1 VVATLQVEADFPVV
15 VAILAA
21 EGHRVTGKTNSGRL
35 SRLLRHLFTWQS
47 KVDDA
52 FSAVCFEQIERAIAD
67 TESIHGCEIAFVVEA
82 SLSPRQVWH
91 NTSAR
96 ERALEM
102 FGRFG
107 VWDTELNNGVL
118 VYVLFADR
126 SVELV
131 VDRAIAKKID
141 QSVWE
146 SVMQEMTAQLALGEY
161 QNASVGAVQKIGAVL
176 NQHFKALDSNNDVNE
191 LPNKPRSI

>member
-1 VVATLQVEADFPVV
+1 VVSLVAVV
-15 VAILAA
+15 ILAA
-21 EGHRVTGKTNSGRL
+21 EGLPVTGKSNSGRFA
-35 SRLLRHLFTWQS
+35 RLARHLFTWQS

-52 FSAVCFEQIERAIAD
+52 FSESCFEKIEQAIAK

-82 SLSPRQVWH
+82 SLSPRQIWSRC
-91 NTSAR
+91 TAR

-118 VYVLFADR
+118 LYVLFADR

-131 VDRAIAKKID
+131 VDRAISKRVE
-141 QSVWE
+141 QSVWDAIVKE
-146 SVMQEMTAQLALGEY
+146 LTNQFAEGEFGT
-161 QNASVGAVQKIGAVL
+161 ASVKAVEKIGHVL
-176 NQHFKALDSNNDVNE
+176 STQFTALTADDDVNE
-191 LPNKPRSI
+191 VPNKPRSI